1 MSVVASLF
9 KRVALTLE
17 PLELNMP
24 HTSIRYK
31 FAPVAEYRGV
41 AILENANGNRR
52 SVWNGVEYCTDGKV
66 HFFGHAEA
74 GMLLVL
80 GFETERDAKEILD
93 DCLVGERLLETADGH
108 VQLMSRDECIR
119 LLFRDDPM
127 GLAEALALETSRIWD
142 DDAGVFV
149 RSAERPPWVED
160 GQHRH
165 KSNKQ

>member
-1 MSVVASLF
+1 MRSWPGSVPVFVVASLF
-9 KRVALTLE
+9 KRIALTLE

-74 GMLLVL
+74 GMLRVL
-80 GFETERDAKEILD
+80 GFETERDAKEVLD
-93 DCLVGERLLETADGH
+93 DCLVGERLLQTADGH
-108 VQLMSRDECIR
+108 VQLMSRDECMVIA
-119 LLFRDDPM
+119 M
-127 GLAEALALETSRIWD
+127 WS
-142 DDAGVFV
+142 V
-149 RSAERPPWVED
+149 R
-160 GQHRH
+160 
-165 KSNKQ
+165 